1 MKQKSEVLEKFKE
14 FEAAATNEAQRSI
27 GILRTDN
34 GGEYLS
40 KEFEDYLKKKG
51 IKHELT
57 TIFSSAERCR

>member
-40 KEFEDYLKKKG
+40 ENSKIILKRKV
-51 IKHELT
+51 LNMN
-57 TIFSSAERCR
+57 